1 MLRPKALIS
10 AFDPPGELR
19 ELQQQ
24 LRMLAFNQQALLADS
39 AQQLLYLAKAQA
51 TLASLVST
59 ARPLPMA

>member
-39 AQQLLYLAKAQA
+39 AQQLLYLAKA
-51 TLASLVST
+51 
-59 ARPLPMA
+59 